1 MSIKITYSP
10 VRLASSLAIKAGEAA
25 GARANAQLAV
35 QQQAQANAFL
45 ADHQR
50 AKAVAESQAIQRA
63 QMDRQ
68 AEVQRRA
75 FDIQKAAGMRTP
87 AADLV
92 AQQLQSMRSSGA
104 ITPEQF
110 DQANLAHLSGND
122 PMMRDIMGTNPPA
135 AKEDSVG
142 LSMVRQPFNSQRR
155 RIEANI
161 DSINKAIAEATSFGS
176 LEDEDL
182 QALKNQLPAMQEQLQ
197 QVFTAEKNAVQQFRM
212 QQSGTKAAET
222 GSVSPMTSRS
232 YPAGWSTS
240 ERAIFDWMQANNPNT
255 DFKIRG
261 EQARN
266 TTFGLGGRTA
276 APTAAR
282 QEKPPPIPSPE
293 QRVIGKTYTIPD
305 GRVIIWRAGG
315 GELAQ

>member
-92 AQQLQSMRSSGA
+92 AQQLQSMRTSGA

-110 DQANLAHLSGND
+110 QQASLAHLTNND

-135 AKEDSVG
+135 VKEDSVG
-142 LSMVRQPFNSQRR
+142 LSMVRQPFGVKRNELQSKLNSLNRALT
-155 RIEANI
+155 EELSSMS
-161 DSINKAIAEATSFGS
+161 DSQIA
-176 LEDEDL
+176 DL
-182 QALKNQLPAMQEQLQ
+182 KSQIPAVQNEIAQLN
-197 QVFTAEKNAVQQFRM
+197 TAEKNAVQQFRM

-232 YPAGWSTS
+232 YPAGWNTT
-240 ERAIFDWMQANNPNT
+240 ERAIFDRVQANDPST
-255 DFKIRG
+255 DFTIRG
-261 EQARN
+261 EQAA
-266 TTFGLGGRTA
+266 TSTFGLGGRAVPASASSPVPEGATA
-276 APTAAR
+276 SNAKGER
-282 QEKPPPIPSPE
+282 IIM
-293 QRVIGKTYTIPD
+293 RNGKWEPFN
-305 GRVIIWRAGG
+305 
-315 GELAQ
+315 

>member
-1 MSIKITYSP
+1 MPIRIDYSP
-10 VRLASSLAIKAGEAA
+10 VGLAATLAIRAGQAES
-25 GARANAQLAV
+25 ARSTANLGVQL
-35 QQQAQANAFL
+35 QQLSN
-45 ADHQR
+45 QR
-50 AKAVAESQAIQRA
+50 AAQMDRAEESMRQDSLQRA

-68 AEVQRRA
+68 AEIQRKA

-92 AQQLQSMRSSGA
+92 AQQLKSMRSSGA

-135 AKEDSVG
+135 VKEDSVG
-142 LSMVRQPFNSQRR
+142 LGMVRQPFGDKRRELQSKLNSLNRALT
-155 RIEANI
+155 EELPYMN
-161 DSINKAIAEATSFGS
+161 DSQITE
-176 LEDEDL
+176 
-182 QALKNQLPAMQEQLQ
+182 LKNQIPAVQNEIAQLN
-197 QVFTAEKNAVQQFRM
+197 TAEKNAVQQFRM
-212 QQSGTKAAET
+212 QASGTRAAET

-232 YPAGWSTS
+232 YPAGWNTT
-240 ERAIFDWMQANNPNT
+240 ERAIFDQVQARNPST
-255 DFKIRG
+255 DFTIRG

-276 APTAAR
+276 APTASSR
-282 QEKPPPIPSPE
+282 TKPPPIPPPE
-293 QRVIGKTYTIPD
+293 QRVVGDKYTIPD